1 MIRRKPGPYHRNGRV
16 PAAEL
21 GAVAVAE
28 VTEGA
33 GAIIAALADVED
45 LFGVVYDEL
54 RVLARRQIARLNPGQ
69 TLSPTALVHEAYV
82 KLAARRSDERLR
94 DEQHFRAL
102 AARVM
107 RQVII
112 DYVRRRSAHK
122 RDAGI
127 RVETMPDVAIR
138 GGGPDENLLAVDQAL
153 SELEMLDERQAR
165 IVELRFF
172 AGLDV
177 DEVAATLGISDRT
190 VKREWQKARAYL
202 YDALRHVSQDVDRP

>member
-1 MIRRKPGPYHRNGRV
+1 M
-16 PAAEL
+16 
-21 GAVAVAE
+21 
-28 VTEGA
+28 
-33 GAIIAALADVED
+33 ED

-54 RVLARRQIARLNPGQ
+54 RVLARRQIARLSPGQ

-82 KLAARRSDERLR
+82 KLADRPDERLR
-94 DEQHFRAL
+94 DEHHFRAL

-112 DYVRRRSAHK
+112 DYVRRRGAHK

-127 RVETMPDVAIR
+127 RVETMPEVAIR
-138 GGGPDENLLAVDQAL
+138 VDGPHEDLLALDQAL
-153 SELEMLDERQAR
+153 SELETVDERQAR

-177 DEVAATLGISDRT
+177 DEVAATLGISERT

-202 YDALRHVSQDVDRP
+202 YDALRYVSHDVDRP